1 MRRTLF
7 ITGASGFV
15 GGAIVRTLKDRFE
28 LRALSR
34 SDSSDATIRALGAT
48 PVRGELG
55 SIPADAIAGS
65 EAVIQRDGNRLIIEP
80 VESTSLL
87 DLLATWEPLD
97 VEFPEVTDNKPDPVE
112 L

>member
-1 MRRTLF
+1 MTARRVRIFKNGRNQAIRIPRELEL
-7 ITGASGFV
+7 SGN
-15 GGAIVRTLKDRFE
+15 
-28 LRALSR
+28 
-34 SDSSDATIRALGAT
+34 
-48 PVRGELG
+48 
-55 SIPADAIAGS
+55 

-97 VEFPEVTDNKPDPVE
+97 LDFPEVTDKTPDPVE

>member
-1 MRRTLF
+1 MTTRRVRIFKNGRNQAIRIPRELEL
-7 ITGASGFV
+7 SGN
-15 GGAIVRTLKDRFE
+15 
-28 LRALSR
+28 
-34 SDSSDATIRALGAT
+34 
-48 PVRGELG
+48 
-55 SIPADAIAGS
+55 

-97 VEFPEVTDNKPDPVE
+97 DELPEVADKKPDPVE